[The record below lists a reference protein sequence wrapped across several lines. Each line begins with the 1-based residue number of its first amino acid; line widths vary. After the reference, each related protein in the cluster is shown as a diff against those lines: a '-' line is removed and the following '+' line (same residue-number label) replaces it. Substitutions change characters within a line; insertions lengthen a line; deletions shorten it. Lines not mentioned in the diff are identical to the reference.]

1 MTGPGTHRLWSTLLG
16 VRVAPTGAVAFAEES
31 TQVADDGSTTTP
43 FVPTLFLP
51 EPAGSASTAV
61 VGWGALHVVLR
72 LTDRIGPGSID
83 LTLTRGNVLAELSV
97 SDRPVSFLIPGLKV
111 VRQGT
116 ASVTV
121 GSSRGRWIF
130 ASDVAVR
137 WQVSSNPTGEPL
149 ALFCEGPRGQRRWE
163 RVLGPGERR
172 SDVAGPS

>member
-1 MTGPGTHRLWSTLLG
+1 M
-16 VRVAPTGAVAFAEES
+16 
-31 TQVADDGSTTTP
+31 
-43 FVPTLFLP
+43 
-51 EPAGSASTAV
+51 
-61 VGWGALHVVLR
+61 VLR

-137 WQVSSNPTGEPL
+137 WQVSGDTLTVASRCSVKVLVASGVGNGFWGRANDAPTVL
-149 ALFCEGPRGQRRWE
+149 AR
-163 RVLGPGERR
+163 
-172 SDVAGPS
+172 PSITRP